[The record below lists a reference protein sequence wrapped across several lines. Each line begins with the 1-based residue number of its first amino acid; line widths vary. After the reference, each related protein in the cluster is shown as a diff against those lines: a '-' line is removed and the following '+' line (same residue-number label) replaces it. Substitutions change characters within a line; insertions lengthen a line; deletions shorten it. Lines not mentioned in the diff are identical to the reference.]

1 MRAHC
6 LSLLATAATLSH
18 VAGAQQYPLLDSLKT
33 NVITAEIS
41 GDAAFDHIR
50 ALSPY
55 HRPQGSDTLY
65 LAAQYVERM
74 ARAFGLDSVAL
85 IMQPSKRLTWNPGTS
100 DLWLVGAD
108 GAPLERIASSIQT
121 RLHLADRSRPADV
134 TAALVDVGA
143 GTPAELDAAN
153 VAGKIVVARGGPG
166 DLARIMVDAVQR
178 RGAVGVIWYPD
189 PYTPSR
195 GFFSF
200 S

>member
-1 MRAHC
+1 MRAHLLC
-6 LSLLATAATLSH
+6 LLAGVVIAIPGAA
-18 VAGAQQYPLLDSLKT
+18 AQQYPLLDSVRT

-65 LAAQYVERM
+65 IAAQYVERM

-85 IMQPSKRLTWNPGTS
+85 VMQPSKRLTWNPGTS

-108 GAPLERIASSIQT
+108 GAPVERIASSIQT

-134 TAALVDVGA
+134 TAALVDVGD
-143 GTPAELDAAN
+143 GSAAALEAAS
-153 VAGKIVVARGGPG
+153 VAGKIVLARGGYA
-166 DLARIMVDAVQR
+166 DLARIMADAVQR
-178 RGAVGVIWYPD
+178 RGAAGVIWYPD

-195 GFFSF
+195 GF
-200 S
+200 